1 MKLGILSDTH
11 NDADNTEQALAI
23 LHERGVDRIVHCGDL
38 TTPDIVALFDG
49 WQVDFVFG
57 NMDKKREPLE
67 QAVDALANASI
78 GEVFE
83 ANLDGVRIATYHGH
97 DEARLYT
104 LIHHGGYDVVL
115 RGHTHRRRDERI
127 GRTRVINP
135 GALGGTRHERR
146 SLCVL
151 DLANDDL
158 ETIKLD
164 E

>member
-11 NDADNTEQALAI
+11 NHADNTRQALDI
-23 LHERGVDRIVHCGDL
+23 LRERGADRLVHCGDL
-38 TTPDIVALFDG
+38 TTPDIVALFEG

-57 NMDKKREPLE
+57 NMDNKRASLE
-67 QAVDALANASI
+67 QAVDALPSASI

-83 ANLDGVRIATYHGH
+83 ADLGGTRIAAYHGH
-97 DEARLYT
+97 DEDRLYG
-104 LIHHGGYDVVL
+104 LIYQGGYDVVL
-115 RGHTHRRRDERI
+115 HGHTHRRRDDRVM
-127 GRTRVINP
+127 GVRVINP

-151 DLANDDL
+151 DLVNDDL
-158 ETIKLD
+158 EVVRLD